1 MLRFLKTIL
10 NAIGH
15 ASDIWTLAGWLGWG
29 GKITAFAAAAMTFM
43 GTSVEGWSPMAV
55 WLSSIA
61 VFAVVLFI
69 CAQII
74 NIRRGKHFEHKRAE
88 FIRDLALPR
97 GDEGYYTAY
106 VNVKNTNSTEKLKDV
121 RCEIHK
127 LISVDS
133 GLIYNSIVL
142 RTKDQDGMEVNGRF
156 KIDQDSFKEIPVFYI
171 DQSRDDDSGVR
182 VISADKNDIHLPHGT
197 YLATLRCFGDEGP
210 PDEITVCINTNTCE
224 YVLVERPEKAQ
235 PFLDHNLIESKKP

>member
-1 MLRFLKTIL
+1 MQHF
-10 NAIGH
+10 
-15 ASDIWTLAGWLGWG
+15 SDELPLVLVGSTAALAGVFKAIYEDLFKSWALKLLAELGLTPMDSTIVNG
-29 GKITAFAAAAMTFM
+29 FM
-43 GTSVEGWSPMAV
+43 EIVPELLLATG
-55 WLSSIA
+55 
-61 VFAVVLFI
+61 VVYFLY
-69 CAQII
+69 
-74 NIRRGKHFEHKRAE
+74 RYLKRDFEHKRAE

-142 RTKDQDGMEVNGRF
+142 RTKDQDDMEVNGRF

-182 VISADKNDIHLPHGT
+182 VISADKNDIHLPHNT
-197 YLATLRCFGDEGP
+197 YLATLRCFGDKGK